1 LILIDLRSFVRRY
14 QKILVIITPTNT
26 REKERDLLLPVEDLA
41 GRSRRGEHIK
51 AIGSYECHGESELHR
66 WRIHIRRA
74 RVVMV
79 SSRALHRW
87 RIGVSGG
94 EGLGE
99 GKNGGML
106 KSQKL
111 MIVMSSTVRVSVK
124 SSRGCR
130 NQSVRSV

>member
-1 LILIDLRSFVRRY
+1 VRRC

-26 REKERDLLLPVEDLA
+26 GEKERDLLLPVEDLA
-41 GRSRRGEHIK
+41 GRSRRGEHINGSIK

-94 EGLGE
+94 AGLGE

-124 SSRGCR
+124 TNIVGYFFL
-130 NQSVRSV
+130 